1 MLSTALPTLQND
13 IKSALQMSAK
23 SAAYNAV
30 VAMWGQQPTNE
41 TDSIAQDFAEKFSK
55 VFAEKASP
63 LLANAINSFV
73 MQAQPYI
80 PSIPVT
86 TPVGPGT
93 AAAPPGTILML

>member
-1 MLSTALPTLQND
+1 MLSTALPTLQSDLQNA
-13 IKSALQMSAK
+13 IKSSAK

-30 VAMWGQQPTNE
+30 VAMWGNGPTDE
-41 TDSIAQDFAEKFSK
+41 TDQVASDFADQFSTIFSSK
-55 VFAEKASP
+55 VAP
-63 LLANAINSFV
+63 LMATAINNFV
-73 MQAQPYI
+73 MQAQPYA